1 MNVRRLALAVL
12 TDVTDG
18 GAYANLRLKQ
28 AQAGLPEA
36 DARFLA
42 ALVYGTLERLL
53 YLDHV
58 LAAYAPGR
66 AKKAVRGILRLGAC
80 ELLFLRTPP
89 HAAVSE
95 YVSLCRALGK
105 GGAAGFVNAVL
116 RRVDRERGT
125 PPPLPAA
132 LDERL
137 SIRYSHPLWLV
148 RMWLEEL
155 GREETERLLACP
167 PLPQCV
173 RAQYP
178 ETPEGLLASLPCPA
192 ERGRMDANCLRL
204 ARGLDVT
211 ASEAFAAGRMTVQGE
226 GAMLACRALGDCRGL
241 SVLDAC
247 AAPGGKSAYIASLA
261 QNDVALTCFEL
272 HEHRV
277 ALLERTL
284 ERLHVAARIERRDAA
299 VFDPAY
305 ADAFDAVLVDAPCSG
320 LGLLA
325 GKPDLR
331 YRAAEDDV
339 ASLAAVQA
347 AILDACARY
356 VRPGGVLVYATCT
369 VSRRENG
376 EQTAAFLAR
385 HADFAPDALPFA
397 QGHALQL
404 LPHVHGTEG
413 FFMARMRRCT

>member
-148 RMWLEEL
+148 RTFQSM
-155 GREETERLLACP
+155 
-167 PLPQCV
+167 

-178 ETPEGLLASLPCPA
+178 ETAEGLLASLPCPA

-284 ERLHVAARIERRDAA
+284 ARLHVAARIERRDAA

-376 EQTAAFLAR
+376 EQAAAFLAR